1 MRKALL
7 AALVLL
13 ASAVPA
19 FAAPVRLP
27 GDADRLARA
36 SVDAMLS
43 CEYLRATILADSV
56 VRLDASHPAGWLLRA
71 LAAFAR
77 YDDLTDPAEVA
88 KAESALG
95 RADSLAEALGDEFW
109 KGIAEYERG
118 LLLAMRGQ
126 TMKGML
132 ATRSGAV
139 RLSRLKGNDD
149 ASALS
154 AVYDYYLSEA
164 ISWLPF
170 VADER
175 ENAQARLARG
185 VDSTLYFGAVYREAL
200 VWIHWAKGEHDRG
213 LALVDPVLEA
223 HPANRVFRQI
233 RGDLLRKAGRYDEAR
248 EAYSESLRQYREVS
262 AEESV
267 RGVCALGNL
276 ALIEHFRNDFAARD
290 AHLARFRELLPAV
303 EPRMPKSLL
312 DEMKREKLLR

>member
-1 MRKALL
+1 MRRTILAAPLLLALL
-7 AALVLL
+7 L
-13 ASAVPA
+13 PA
-19 FAAPVRLP
+19 HAAPVRLA

-36 SVDAMLS
+36 SVEAMLS

-56 VRLDASHPAGWLLRA
+56 SRLDASHPAGWLLKA

-88 KAESALG
+88 KAETALG
-95 RADSLAEALGDEFW
+95 RADSLAAALGDGFW

-200 VWIHWAKGEHDRG
+200 VWIHWAKGEFDEG

-303 EPRMPKSLL
+303 EKRMPKSLL
-312 DEMKREKLLR
+312 EELRREKLN